1 MDASTRDNR
10 TTANHESVRR
20 KKIHFPAEFE
30 DNVIYALLIWN
41 GNIRRLSQFFC
52 RLRRVVP
59 LKNS

>member
-30 DNVIYALLIWN
+30 DNVIYAVLI
-41 GNIRRLSQFFC
+41 
-52 RLRRVVP
+52 
-59 LKNS
+59 